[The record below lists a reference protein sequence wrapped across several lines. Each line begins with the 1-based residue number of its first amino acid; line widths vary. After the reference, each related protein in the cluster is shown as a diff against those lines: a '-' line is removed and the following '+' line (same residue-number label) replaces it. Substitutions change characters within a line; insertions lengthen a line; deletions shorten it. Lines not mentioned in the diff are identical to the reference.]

1 MIESLLFA
9 TDFST
14 RSELSLDRALKLTGG
29 QADRIG
35 VLHVI
40 DREVSETLVR
50 GEQSAAPPIMDELLD
65 ARLASDAPRPAMLI
79 RKGDPFEEIVAAA
92 DDRDDDLIVMGA
104 PRPRRFL
111 ESLRGT
117 TLERVIRAS
126 TRPVL
131 TVRSP
136 ADGPY
141 RRVLIATD
149 MSDTSAFAIETAHR
163 LGLLAEARVTIVH
176 ALWPP
181 TPHMVSHSAM
191 TIDLMQSQIAADK
204 AATNEEMI
212 SFLDGLQLGSFK
224 PEIRVIEGTPQM
236 AVRDCVSELLP
247 DLVVLGTR
255 GRSGVLRFVLGS
267 VAEDLLSWLPVD
279 VLAVPPEPKI

>member
-1 MIESLLFA
+1 
-9 TDFST
+9 
-14 RSELSLDRALKLTGG
+14 
-29 QADRIG
+29 
-35 VLHVI
+35 
-40 DREVSETLVR
+40 
-50 GEQSAAPPIMDELLD
+50 
-65 ARLASDAPRPAMLI
+65 
-79 RKGDPFEEIVAAA
+79 
-92 DDRDDDLIVMGA
+92 
-104 PRPRRFL
+104 
-111 ESLRGT
+111 
-117 TLERVIRAS
+117 
-126 TRPVL
+126 
-131 TVRSP
+131 
-136 ADGPY
+136 
-141 RRVLIATD
+141 
-149 MSDTSAFAIETAHR
+149 
-163 LGLLAEARVTIVH
+163 
-176 ALWPP
+176 
-181 TPHMVSHSAM
+181 M